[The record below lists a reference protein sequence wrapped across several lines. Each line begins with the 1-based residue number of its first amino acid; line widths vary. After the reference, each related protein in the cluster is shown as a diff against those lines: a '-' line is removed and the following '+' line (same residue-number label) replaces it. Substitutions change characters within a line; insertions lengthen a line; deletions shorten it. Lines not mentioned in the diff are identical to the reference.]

1 LKSAIAKREFV
12 SKGSDEMRRWI
23 ILCATC
29 LLALLYPCAE
39 LLCWDTAGNR
49 VGSWTE
55 TSCDGNR
62 YAGTWTGYVTN
73 DCRFIGTNEWE
84 SVTGRINP
92 STKVLTATGTG
103 RDGCGSI
110 SITGTFTSNL
120 VSISGSYSYSTGGS
134 GSFIGSIHP

>member
-1 LKSAIAKREFV
+1 MR
-12 SKGSDEMRRWI
+12 KGI
-23 ILCATC
+23 ILFTSCI
-29 LLALLYPCAE
+29 LALLYPGAE
-39 LLCWDTAGNR
+39 LLCWDTAGDR
-49 VGSWTE
+49 IGSFTE
-55 TSCDGNR
+55 ISCDGHS
-62 YAGTWTGYVTN
+62 YTGSWTGYVTSN
-73 DCRFIGTNEWE
+73 CRFIGTNEWE

-134 GSFIGSIHP
+134 GSFTGSIHP